1 MVHIFNGPDC
11 LPRRKET
18 PVSSAPTA
26 QPFLR
31 IQPQKGWIKL
41 NLSEMWQN
49 RELLYFLSLRD
60 ITVKYKQ
67 TLLGLSWAILN
78 PVLNTFIFTVI
89 FGMVSKLPTDGLPQP
104 VFYMSGLIIWKYFAD
119 ALTGVSN
126 SMVGASHLLTKIY
139 FPRLFIPLSLCVA
152 YLVDL
157 LIAFVLLL
165 LLMAYY
171 HLIPPGAVFFLPLLV
186 LIAMGT
192 ALGVGLFFAA
202 LNVRFRD
209 VKMLVPF
216 MIQIWMY
223 ATVIFPFSKLPESL
237 GNWRYLWGL
246 NPMCGVVE
254 GFRWC
259 LLHHRML
266 SEVNTTLLD
275 PRTIETF
282 RITDPLTQKLALKVV
297 EEGTLQIRLIES
309 AQIFIEPPL
318 VLLGIGI
325 PVMGLCLLGGLF
337 FFRRVENQFADI
349 V

>member
-1 MVHIFNGPDC
+1 MP
-11 LPRRKET
+11 
-18 PVSSAPTA
+18 SAPTA
-26 QPFLR
+26 LPFLR

-41 NLSEMWQN
+41 NLAEMWQN

-67 TLLGLSWAILN
+67 TLLGVSWAIFN
-78 PVLNTFIFTVI
+78 PILNTFIFTVI

-104 VFYMSGLIIWKYFAD
+104 VFYMAGLIIWKYFAD

-139 FPRLFIPLSLCVA
+139 FPRLFIPLSLCIA
-152 YLVDL
+152 YLIDL

-165 LLMAYY
+165 ILMAWYK
-171 HLIPPGAVFFLPLLV
+171 LVPTVAIVFLPVLV

-216 MIQIWMY
+216 LIQIWMY
-223 ATVIFPFSKLPESL
+223 ATVIFPFSKLPADW

-246 NPMCGVVE
+246 NPMSGVVE

-266 SEVNTTLLD
+266 SEVNTVLLNPGSIPEKVQMVEGFAQKIVVKVLED
-275 PRTIETF
+275 GTIQT
-282 RITDPLTQKLALKVV
+282 
-297 EEGTLQIRLIES
+297 RLIES
-309 AQIFIEPPL
+309 ALLFKEPPL
-318 VLLGIGI
+318 ILLAIGV
-325 PVMGLCLLGGLF
+325 PVMCLFLLGGLF